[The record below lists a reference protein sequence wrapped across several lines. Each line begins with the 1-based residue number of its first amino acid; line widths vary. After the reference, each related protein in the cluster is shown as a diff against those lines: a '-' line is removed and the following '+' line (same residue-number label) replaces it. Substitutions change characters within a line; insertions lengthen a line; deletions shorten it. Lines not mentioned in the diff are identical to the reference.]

1 MEGSVTPPRETSS
14 LLLHSLYP
22 TPPSHVIH
30 SLALPSERRQSHAPP
45 SLPLSLTATH
55 TLKQKHLP
63 PIHPSFS
70 FHSQLSSTHQQP
82 PTNHTNQTKP
92 TNTPT
97 PRTTPRMAPAW
108 TPLEDRALLLA
119 LIQSMAPEGP
129 SKHQFEAAVKAAG
142 GRWTFGAVSY
152 VIPHHTTLS
161 PILRR
166 GSRFFAASRSRLR
179 ASR

>member
-1 MEGSVTPPRETSS
+1 
-14 LLLHSLYP
+14 
-22 TPPSHVIH
+22 
-30 SLALPSERRQSHAPP
+30 
-45 SLPLSLTATH
+45 
-55 TLKQKHLP
+55 
-63 PIHPSFS
+63 
-70 FHSQLSSTHQQP
+70 
-82 PTNHTNQTKP
+82 
-92 TNTPT
+92 
-97 PRTTPRMAPAW
+97 MAPAW

-166 GSRFFAASRSRLR
+166 GSQSRSRLATATTTNEHPADEKAPIQPALQQETPLPLAPR
-179 ASR
+179 RPRRQGRLPGHSGQGDPEAPPRHPGSRGVC